1 MKKCCTKC
9 SVEKPLTEFY
19 RSKTNIDGLQG
30 KCKICSNEHRKQWRL
45 KNPEKIQQWK
55 QNNPD
60 YLKQWNQNNSNY
72 MKQWNQNNSEKVKQW
87 KLNNPDKIKA
97 HKKKWATKKSG
108 IYEWYEG
115 DICLYVGQS
124 TWLLSRICSHK
135 YWLKNPSSARKST
148 QYLYEALRQHQN
160 PQIHIIEE
168 CSPEILLEREQYY
181 IDIKKPLYNKN
192 NI

>member
-19 RSKTNIDGLQG
+19 KHKKMLDGLENHCKQCRNLNSKIYYSTNLDSCKNVRKEYQKNNFG
-30 KCKICSNEHRKQWRL
+30 K
-45 KNPEKIQQWK
+45 WK
-55 QNNPD
+55 G
-60 YLKQWNQNNSNY
+60 Y
-72 MKQWNQNNSEKVKQW
+72 
-87 KLNNPDKIKA
+87 I
-97 HKKKWATKKSG
+97 KKWATKKSG
-108 IYEWYEG
+108 VYEWYEG
-115 DICLYVGQS
+115 DISLYIGQS
-124 TWLLSRICSHK
+124 KQLNQRLSNHK
-135 YWLKNPSSARKST
+135 SYFNNPELAKKNKT
-148 QYLYEALRQHQN
+148 HGYLYPLLRQHQN